1 SRGRSSAACTRRTRS
16 TSRRSPRTARWRL
29 DTARGRPHVKGMH
42 TPTMNLPDD
51 PQPSLL
57 TFPCVF
63 PIKVMGRRE
72 VGIAQTVSEIVLRHA
87 DDFHPETIEMRSS
100 KNGRYLSLTVTINA
114 RSREQLDALYSE
126 LSKHP
131 MVMMVL

>member
-1 SRGRSSAACTRRTRS
+1 
-16 TSRRSPRTARWRL
+16 
-29 DTARGRPHVKGMH
+29 
-42 TPTMNLPDD
+42 
-51 PQPSLL
+51 
-57 TFPCVF
+57 
-63 PIKVMGRRE
+63 
-72 VGIAQTVSEIVLRHA
+72 VLRHA

>member
-1 SRGRSSAACTRRTRS
+1 MN
-16 TSRRSPRTARWRL
+16 
-29 DTARGRPHVKGMH
+29 GMH
-42 TPTMNLPDD
+42 TPTMSLPDD
-51 PQPSLL
+51 PQASLL

-63 PIKVMGRRE
+63 PMKVMGRRE
-72 VGIAQTVSEIVLRHA
+72 DGFAQTVSDIVLRHA
-87 DDFHPETIEMRSS
+87 DDFHPSTIEMRSS

>member
-1 SRGRSSAACTRRTRS
+1 MSQ
-16 TSRRSPRTARWRL
+16 TS
-29 DTARGRPHVKGMH
+29 
-42 TPTMNLPDD
+42 
-51 PQPSLL
+51 QPESLL
-57 TFPCVF
+57 TFPCIF
-63 PIKVMGRRE
+63 PMKVMGRRE
-72 VGIAQTVSEIVLRHA
+72 DGYAQTVTDIVMRHA
-87 DDFHPETIEMRSS
+87 SDFHPQTVEMRAS

>member
-1 SRGRSSAACTRRTRS
+1 MENLR
-16 TSRRSPRTARWRL
+16 
-29 DTARGRPHVKGMH
+29 
-42 TPTMNLPDD
+42 MNSPDD
-51 PQPSLL
+51 SEKPSLL

-63 PIKVMGRRE
+63 PMKVMGRRE
-72 VGIAQTVSEIVLRHA
+72 DGFAQIVSEIVMRHA
-87 DDFHPETIEMRSS
+87 DDFHPETIEMRMS

-114 RSREQLDALYSE
+114 KSRAQLDALYTE

>member
-1 SRGRSSAACTRRTRS
+1 MSEQ
-16 TSRRSPRTARWRL
+16 
-29 DTARGRPHVKGMH
+29 D
-42 TPTMNLPDD
+42 
-51 PQPSLL
+51 QPEKSLL

-63 PIKVMGRRE
+63 PIKVMGRRAD
-72 VGIAQTVSEIVLRHA
+72 GFAQMVSEVTVRHA
-87 DDFHPETIEMRSS
+87 PDFHPDTIEMRTS

-131 MVMMVL
+131 MVVMVL

>member
-1 SRGRSSAACTRRTRS
+1 MN
-16 TSRRSPRTARWRL
+16 
-29 DTARGRPHVKGMH
+29 RPEDSE
-42 TPTMNLPDD
+42 P
-51 PQPSLL
+51 PSLL
-57 TFPCVF
+57 TFPCSF
-63 PIKVMGRRE
+63 PLKVMGRRE
-72 VGIAQTVSEIVLRHA
+72 DGFAQTVAGIVLRHA
-87 DDFHPETIEMRSS
+87 ADFHPQTMEMRSS